1 MKKIMGLEQSI
12 KMYKFTAKDVA
23 KCLGDCLHDG
33 STMNVSKEELEEMH
47 AVSIVFVWL
56 HTLRFICSLQVLRSP
71 PCRFSFSI
79 FQAATT
85 TNSQAADATL
95 SLRLAQKVAEIN
107 AMLDAELQQALRD
120 VPPSLREKVNH
131 L

>member
-47 AVSIVFVWL
+47 AVSIVYVWL
-56 HTLRFICSLQVLRSP
+56 HTLRFMCSLMSSP
-71 PCRFSFSI
+71 SLPSLSGGNHHQFPSGRCNSV
-79 FQAATT
+79 TT
-85 TNSQAADATL
+85 TGTESC
-95 SLRLAQKVAEIN
+95 
-107 AMLDAELQQALRD
+107 
-120 VPPSLREKVNH
+120 
-131 L
+131 